1 MDRAFGVE
9 RLVGLRGAIA
19 RVLGLSVLVGGCT
32 DREIAG
38 GGTGSTSTSTG
49 QHTSGE
55 LMGSSGALVTT
66 GGGVGSSTSADTTS
80 TSTGTVD
87 TSTGAVGTST
97 GDASTSTSTSDPS
110 TSGGL
115 MKLDMAGIPD
125 LGCEEWPNIGEPMME
140 VDAEMLPACLID
152 PAGLDCVNLGWL
164 CRPRPEGADNCDACD
179 ALCIDLPTWCYG
191 EVVVSCGP
199 YPEGE
204 QCCYVVEYRSF
215 CGGDGRPLL
224 VEGVAQVAEPA
235 TRGDWQTT
243 LPREAAAPGPGER
256 AALAR
261 AWTVD
266 GLAEHASIAS
276 FARFVLQLLALGA
289 PSALVAEAQQALAD
303 EVEHARLAFALASR
317 HAGAP
322 VGPDSLAAAAT
333 AALATDL
340 EGFALALVREGCV
353 GETIAALQVE
363 LAHEA
368 ASDPATRAA
377 LERIS
382 GDERRHG
389 LLAWQAL
396 RWALDRG
403 DERLCA
409 AVAQAFAEAEA
420 PQAEPDVPGLDLAV
434 LRAHGRLSAAE
445 RDDAARRCLDLV
457 IRPNAAALLR
467 GRLAS

>member
-1 MDRAFGVE
+1 MDRARGE
-9 RLVGLRGAIA
+9 DRLVALRGAIA
-19 RVLGLSVLVGGCT
+19 GVLGLSALVGGCT

-38 GGTGSTSTSTG
+38 GGTGSTSASTG
-49 QHTSGE
+49 QHSSGE
-55 LMGSSGALVTT
+55 LTGSSGALVTT
-66 GGGVGSSTSADTTS
+66 GGGVGSSTGADTTS
-80 TSTGTVD
+80 TSTGAVGTSTGAVG

-97 GDASTSTSTSDPS
+97 GDASTS
-110 TSGGL
+110 GGL
-115 MKLDMAGIPD
+115 MKFDMAGMAD
-125 LGCEEWPNIGEPMME
+125 LGCEETPNIGEPMME

-152 PAGLDCVNLGWL
+152 PAGFDCVNLGWL

-179 ALCIDLPTWCYG
+179 SLCVDLPVWCYG
-191 EVVVSCGP
+191 DVVVRCGP

-204 QCCYVVEYRSF
+204 QCCYVVESRSV
-215 CGGDGRPLL
+215 CGDGRPLL
-224 VEGVAQVAEPA
+224 VEGVAQVAESRA
-235 TRGDWQTT
+235 RGDWQST
-243 LPREAAAPGPGER
+243 LPREAAAPGQGER
-256 AALAR
+256 AALVR

-289 PSALVAEAQQALAD
+289 PAALVTEAQQALAD

-317 HAGAP
+317 HAGVP
-322 VGPDSLAAAAT
+322 VGPDALPAAAT
-333 AALATDL
+333 AGLATDL

-363 LAHEA
+363 LAYEA
-368 ASDPATRAA
+368 ASDPAARAA

-403 DERLCA
+403 DEHLCA

-420 PQAEPDVPGLDLAV
+420 PRAEPDVPALDLAV